1 MNPTIGAALI
11 ALVGVVAAAGGA
23 YFGASRTAARTIDAD
38 RHRRLWEKRSEAY
51 TDAVAG
57 ILQLVKVRDSR
68 MQHMTTGTEPE
79 DPSAPVDSSLVEARL
94 IAYASDD
101 VLEALEQA
109 KLHGN
114 RFDAAFR
121 MWLAAY
127 AQAHAVIPRPPDVDS
142 LAARDIGDPMATA
155 KKELPQATE
164 LCNNLMDIIRQEL
177 YAGPG
182 RMQPPRRREDLTKMA
197 QDDIMPA

>member
-11 ALVGVVAAAGGA
+11 ALVGAVIGGGGV
-23 YFGASRTAARTIDAD
+23 YIASRVTAVKTIEAD
-38 RHRRLWEKRSEAY
+38 QLIRLWEKRSEAY

-57 ILQLVKVRDSR
+57 ILQLVKVRYSR
-68 MQHMTTGTEPE
+68 MQHMNTETEPE
-79 DPSAPVDSSLVEARL
+79 DPPTPADPSLVEAQL

-101 VLEALEQA
+101 VLEALEKA

-121 MWLAAY
+121 VWLATY
-127 AQAHAVIPRPPDVDS
+127 AQRNATTPPPPGADP
-142 LAARDIGDPMATA
+142 LTAQDIGDPMETA
-155 KKELPQATE
+155 KKELPQATM
-164 LCNNLMDIIRQEL
+164 LCNNLMDIIRREL

-182 RMQPPRRREDLTKMA
+182 HMQPPRRREDLTKMA
-197 QDDIMPA
+197 RDDVGA